1 MHKNIRAFF
10 EKARVVVWAM
20 LDGLVLL
27 AMPSHPP
34 SPQNRVLIVRLDEIG
49 DFVLWLDAART
60 LVSHYRAQG
69 YTVVLLG
76 NQVWASWADEMCLAD
91 EIWAVDTNRFF
102 HHLAYRWHW
111 LRRLR
116 QAGFSIAVLPTLTPK
131 YILGE
136 SAIRASGS
144 PVRMGAASRTASFCG
159 QWRDRLFSRVIPVAD
174 DSVMELRR
182 NAEFM
187 RGLGMVDF
195 KARLPIIPSPL
206 SARLSVDFPDKPYVV
221 IFPVASWY
229 GREWEASKF
238 AEIGHRLIARGLQ
251 VVLAGGK
258 ADRACADELAK
269 GLHGKAFD
277 LVGKTSLGDL
287 AELLRGAD
295 AVISNET
302 SAVHIGAA
310 VRTPV
315 VCVMGGGHYG
325 RFAPY
330 NVEEAE
336 DTPPPLLIAVKPM
349 PCFGCNWHCIHPHG
363 KREPVKCIRDI
374 TIEDVWRAVEQALA
388 ARQASRITSP

>member
-27 AMPSHPP
+27 AMPPHSP
-34 SPQNRVLIVRLDEIG
+34 SLQKRVLIVRLDEIG

-60 LVSHYRAQG
+60 LVSHYRTQG

-76 NQVWASWADEMCLAD
+76 NQVWASWADEMSLAD
-91 EIWAVDTNRFF
+91 ETWAVDTNRFF
-102 HHLAYRWHW
+102 HNLAYRWHW

-116 QAGFSIAVLPTLTPK
+116 QAGFSIAILPTLTSK
-131 YILGE
+131 YIFGE

-144 PVRMGAASRTASFCG
+144 PVRIGAASKTASFYG

-174 DSVMELRR
+174 DSMMELKR

-187 RGLGMVDF
+187 RGLGVVDF
-195 KARLPIIPSPL
+195 KARLPVIPPPSPE
-206 SARLSVDFPDKPYVV
+206 RLLADSPIKPYVV
-221 IFPVASWY
+221 LFPGASWY
-229 GREWEASKF
+229 GKEWEASKF
-238 AEIGHRLIARGLQ
+238 AEIGRRLIARGLQ

-258 ADRACADELAK
+258 ADRACADELAQ

-295 AVISNET
+295 AVISNDT

-330 NVEEAE
+330 KVEEAE
-336 DTPPPLLIAVKPM
+336 DTPSPLLITVKPM
-349 PCFGCNWHCIHPHG
+349 PCFGCNWYCIHPHG
-363 KREPVKCIRDI
+363 KHEPVKCIRDI
-374 TIEDVWRAVEQALA
+374 TVEDVWRAVEQALA
-388 ARQASRITSP
+388 AGQASRITSP